1 MNTQQLQRILTA
13 LSFTEDDELT
23 CAGLDEDRLAA
34 YADLELAGHDPAAR
48 MAEVHRHLALCPDCR
63 QDYQDVLAVLRLE
76 RAGEWLEPGSEPVFD
91 LSFLPGEP
99 ASWSQVGERV
109 RRFATEIP
117 VLMLREIDRLGGLPA
132 GLQLSP
138 AAAVAPRLRG
148 PEADTPIVTFR
159 LTDADG
165 RFAVDLRFRRAGEDV
180 VWIDVRPLDARS
192 DEPLP
197 GAIVGLHEGGGRLLE
212 MRAVPPL
219 RLGSGDVLSSSKGQA
234 AGVVQLRDVPI
245 NRAFLLR
252 IEYSAGAWE
261 IPFTLQIDTLSEG
274 TTD

>member
-1 MNTQQLQRILTA
+1 VNTRQLQRILTA
-13 LSFTEDDELT
+13 VSLTEDQELT

-34 YADLELAGHDPAAR
+34 YAGLELAGHDPAAR

-63 QDYQDVLAVLRLE
+63 QDYQDVLATLSLE

-91 LSFLPGEP
+91 LSFLLREP
-99 ASWSQVGERV
+99 ASWSQVADRV
-109 RRFATEIP
+109 RRYAAEIP
-117 VLMLREIDRLGGLPA
+117 VLMLRELDRLGGLPA

-138 AAAVAPRLRG
+138 AAAAMPRLRG
-148 PEADTPIVTFR
+148 PEADTPIVAFR
-159 LTDADG
+159 LTDADE

-197 GAIVGLHEGGGRLLE
+197 GAIVGLHEGDGRLLE
-212 MRAVPPL
+212 MRTVLAT
-219 RLGSGDVLSSSKGQA
+219 RLGSGDVLSLSKGQA
-234 AGVVQLRDVPI
+234 GGAVQLRDVPI

-252 IEYSAGAWE
+252 IEHDGRVWE
-261 IPFTLQIDTLSEG
+261 IPFSLHIRK
-274 TTD
+274 